1 MTRPEPRTS
10 ARPLPQAPAREG
22 RSRGTPPRQRKD
34 RQMTRLIPLGAL
46 GLISGGTNVHDIGTG
61 PNCGPDG
68 SAYHSGA
75 NGSEVRCASQV
86 QSPTGR

>member
-1 MTRPEPRTS
+1 
-10 ARPLPQAPAREG
+10 
-22 RSRGTPPRQRKD
+22 
-34 RQMTRLIPLGAL
+34 MTRLIPLGAP

-75 NGSEVRCASQV
+75 NGSDVRCASQV